1 MANLLDDGVGLYLG
15 SSRRVDLDRIYCRAL
30 RTREGCVSVG
40 ISRNDNGDEIVR
52 QGEAHATQAADGWL
66 HELGSRDCM
75 PEPMSDKWQLVTVA
89 TLVRLVIRM
98 TVELQPSSIT
108 RRLNRYKGI
117 DRYLGSIDRPSL
129 LWLNR
134 SVST

>member
-1 MANLLDDGVGLYLG
+1 
-15 SSRRVDLDRIYCRAL
+15 
-30 RTREGCVSVG
+30 
-40 ISRNDNGDEIVR
+40 
-52 QGEAHATQAADGWL
+52 
-66 HELGSRDCM
+66 M